1 MREEL
6 QRRRSA
12 RVVSAW
18 IIALG
23 ALGLGYTSSS
33 FSYDPTQSTGTGTVQ
48 GEDASMSTKRG
59 GNTGPTTG
67 RNEHSGSGTGAVRDT
82 SRSEPEQDRSKGPS
96 QLGSDSSHEA
106 SQQEG
111 RGDEGRG
118 QAGVRT
124 NK

>member
-1 MREEL
+1 MREDS
-6 QRRRSA
+6 QRRRRLISA
-12 RVVSAW
+12 C
-18 IIALG
+18 IIASG
-23 ALGLGYTSSS
+23 AFGLGYTSSA

-48 GEDASMSTKRG
+48 EEDASMSTKRG

-67 RNEHSGSGTGAVRDT
+67 RNEHSGSGTGAVRDA

-96 QLGSDSSHEA
+96 QMGSDSSREA
-106 SQQEG
+106 SQQE
-111 RGDEGRG
+111 RSGDEGRG

>member
-1 MREEL
+1 M
-6 QRRRSA
+6 SA
-12 RVVSAW
+12 C
-18 IIALG
+18 IIAFG
-23 ALGLGYTSSS
+23 GFGLAYSMPA

-82 SRSEPEQDRSKGPS
+82 SRSEPEQDRSNGSS

-106 SQQEG
+106 SQQE
-111 RGDEGRG
+111 RSGDEGRG